1 MKFLK
6 KLFLSVESMA
16 VMLII
21 FAVSIG
27 TATFIE
33 NDYSAETSKAVVYNA
48 RWFEVLLLLL
58 AVNLIYNLVSYRMWR
73 KGKRL
78 SLVFHLSFLFILA
91 GAATTRYVGFEGMMH
106 IREGNASSAIESS
119 EAYLQATLSKNGLSA
134 EKHKALLMSPIGR
147 NSFSESV
154 SLNDD
159 RVKIHY
165 NDFIANAEED
175 IVESP
180 DGAPLLQAMVS
191 ERGQPQNIVL
201 RENDGIRFSTFNL
214 TFDQEANEALPYFRI
229 MRTDSG
235 LAFVSNRDVTHTE
248 MSDQSQTV
256 LKAGGVYAYD
266 LLTLY
271 SIGEAMIVAKNYLD
285 HGVIRAKA
293 AEQTEGMQS
302 RAQPVNA
309 LIVDVTHGDEV
320 QQATLFGGR
329 GIPGEPKMLHF
340 GDLDVE
346 LSYGSIQVKIPFA
359 IQLLDFQIER
369 YPGSH
374 SPSSYASEVV
384 LMDSQKGIQQPFR
397 IYMNHILQHRGYRFF
412 QSSYDQDEMGTV
424 LSVSFDPGTP
434 ITYIGYILLA
444 IGLLFNFLNSKS
456 RFRILGKLVKKVQ
469 AEKAALTALFVL
481 SLAAIGTVNA
491 QSMPAAAVGD
501 IHRIDAAHAKKFGEL
516 FVQDSQGRVKPM
528 NTLGH
533 EVLLKVSRTS
543 SIAGLNVDQ
552 IMLGMLMLPNA
563 WQKVDMIRIKHPVL
577 KTTLGLNSGAKYAS
591 FEDFFDPSTRAYRLS
606 DQVEN
611 ADRKKPA
618 LRNKF
623 DKELIKVDER
633 LNICYLIYIGNLM
646 RIFPRQH
653 DKSNTWISFESAA
666 TATTGLEKEAVNHL
680 MTSYKSAVASAL
692 QNGNWSGA
700 DAALQQIKDYQNQ
713 VGSAVM
719 PPPAKKKAEIF
730 MNRAAIFIRAGLTYF
745 MVGLVLLAF
754 GFLRIF
760 ASKIKFN
767 WPTTLLAVILGVMF
781 LFHTLGLILRWY
793 VAGHAPWS
801 NGYESMV
808 YIAWAT
814 MLAGLVFAKREP
826 LPLAA
831 TSVLAGLT
839 LMVAHLSWMDPQITN
854 LVPVLKSYWLM
865 IHVSMITASYG
876 FLGLG
881 AILAFLTLL
890 LYVFK
895 TKKNAR
901 RVELS
906 IKELSMINEQT
917 LIIGLTMLTIGN
929 FLGAVWANES
939 WGRYW
944 GWDPKE
950 TWALVTILIYSA
962 VVHFRLIPKMRSLWI
977 YNLAALLAF
986 SSVIM
991 TYFGVNY
998 YLSGLHSYAQGD
1010 PLPVPTFVYYT
1021 VATVFVVIVA
1031 SFRGRKLITT
1041 K

>member
-6 KLFLSVESMA
+6 KIFLSVESMA

-27 TATFIE
+27 AATFIE
-33 NDYSAETSKAVVYNA
+33 NDYGVETSKAVVYNA
-48 RWFEVLLLLL
+48 HWFEVLLLLL
-58 AVNLIYNLVSYRMWR
+58 AANLITNIISYKMWR

-106 IREGNASSAIESS
+106 IREGKTSNAIESS
-119 EAYLQATLSKNGLSA
+119 EAYLQTKVSTGGLSA
-134 EKHKALLMSPIGR
+134 EKHKELLMSPIGR
-147 NSFSESV
+147 NSFSQSV
-154 SLNDD
+154 SLNGEHF
-159 RVKIHY
+159 KIRY
-165 NDFIANAEED
+165 KDFIANAEED

-180 DGAPLLQAMVS
+180 EGKPLLQVMVS
-191 ERGQPQNIVL
+191 ERGRPQNIVL

-214 TFDQEANEALPYFRI
+214 AFGREVNDAQPYFRI

-235 LAFVSNRDVTHTE
+235 LAFLSNRDVIHTE

-271 SIGEAMIVAKNYLD
+271 GIGPAMILAKNYLD
-285 HGVIRAKA
+285 NGVIQAKA
-293 AEQTEGMQS
+293 AKKTEGMQS

-309 LIVDVTHGDEV
+309 LVVTVAHGNEV

-329 GIPGEPKMLHF
+329 GLTGEPQRLHF
-340 GDLDVE
+340 GDIDVE
-346 LSYGSIQVKIPFA
+346 LSYGSIRVDIPFA

-397 IYMNHILQHRGYRFF
+397 IYMNHILQHRGFRFF

-444 IGLLFNFLNSKS
+444 FGLLANFLNRKS
-456 RFRILGKLVKKVQ
+456 RFRILGNLVQKVQ
-469 AEKAALTALFVL
+469 AEKAALTALMVL

-491 QSMPAAAVGD
+491 QSMPAAAFGD
-501 IHRIDAAHAKKFGEL
+501 IHKIDAAHAKKFGEL
-516 FVQDSQGRVKPM
+516 FVQDSQGRIKPM

-533 EVLLKVSRTS
+533 EVLIKVSRTS
-543 SIAGLNVDQ
+543 SVAGLNVDQ
-552 IMLGMLMLPNA
+552 IMLGMLMMPNA
-563 WQKVDMIRIKHPVL
+563 WQKVGMIRIKHPVL
-577 KTTLGLNSGAKYAS
+577 KTALGLTGDAKYAR
-591 FEDFFDPSTRAYRLS
+591 FEDFFDPGTGAYRFA
-606 DQVEN
+606 DQVET

-618 LRNKF
+618 MRNKF

-646 RIFPRQH
+646 RIFPLQH
-653 DKSNTWISFESAA
+653 DDSNTWISFESAA
-666 TATTGLEKEAVNHL
+666 KSTSGLEQEAVNHL
-680 MTSYKSAVASAL
+680 MTSYKNAVASAL
-692 QNGNWSGA
+692 QNGDWSGA
-700 DAALQQIKDYQNQ
+700 DAALQQIKDYQVQ
-713 VGSAVM
+713 VGSRVM
-719 PPPAKKKAEIF
+719 PPPMKRKAEIF
-730 MNRAAIFIRAGLTYF
+730 LNRTAIFIRAGLTYF
-745 MVGLVLLAF
+745 MVGLVLLVL

-760 ASKIKFN
+760 TSKIKLN
-767 WPTTLLAVILGVMF
+767 WLATFLAAILVLAF
-781 LFHTLGLILRWY
+781 LFHTFGLILRWY
-793 VAGHAPWS
+793 VSGHAPWS
-801 NGYESMV
+801 NGYESMI

-814 MLAGLVFAKREP
+814 LLAGLVFAKREP
-826 LPLAA
+826 MPLAA

-890 LYVFK
+890 LYAFK

-906 IKELSMINEQT
+906 ITELSMINEQA

-950 TWALVTILIYSA
+950 TWALVTILVYSA

-977 YNLAALLAF
+977 FNVAALLAF

-998 YLSGLHSYAQGD
+998 YLSGMHSYAQGD
-1010 PLPVPTFVYYT
+1010 PLPVPMFAYYS
-1021 VATVFVVIVA
+1021 VATVFLVIVA
-1031 SFRGRKLITT
+1031 SLRGRKTAT